1 MQQIIT
7 ICYPGDV
14 LHGSNIAYPSEL
26 SREKVVIK
34 NSFDLVGS
42 LFSQLAVDLLFILGE
57 IIEVKGA
64 FSHLTELHELE
75 VQFSDFSDAFLVI
88 VDCPDKVP
96 EVDNIVTELKLW
108 RKTSGIFQ
116 DPVGHSEILRH
127 PGVVVK
133 AQGFSGIFQV
143 VELTVLDRFPDPLL
157 GYL

>member
-1 MQQIIT
+1 MTPPAAGFVIPADLQRVSSPAGAG
-7 ICYPGDV
+7 C
-14 LHGSNIAYPSEL
+14 LFEL
-26 SREKVVIK
+26 FHERT
-34 NSFDLVGS
+34 SFLG
-42 LFSQLAVDLLFILGE
+42 QLAVDLLFILGE

-108 RKTSGIFQ
+108 RKTPGIFQ
-116 DPVGHSEILRH
+116 EPVGHPEVLGH

-133 AQGFSGIFQV
+133 AQRFPGIFEV
-143 VELTVLDRFPDPLL
+143 VELTVRDRFPDPLL
-157 GYL
+157 CYL

>member
-1 MQQIIT
+1 VQQIIT

-14 LHGSNIAYPSEL
+14 PHGSNIAYPSEL

-75 VQFSDFSDAFLVI
+75 VQFPDISYAFLVI
-88 VDCPDKVP
+88 VDCKDKVP
-96 EVDNIVTELKLW
+96 EVDNIVPELKLR
-108 RKTSGIFQ
+108 RKATGIFQ
-116 DPVGHSEILRH
+116 DPVGHPEVLRY
-127 PGVVVK
+127 PGFVVK
-133 AQGFSGIFQV
+133 AQGFSGIFEV
-143 VELTVLDRFPDPLL
+143 VELPVRDRFPDPLL